1 MSLGLP
7 SDNCPLPSPS
17 HPEMVPAAS
26 FPVVVEP
33 SLFERESQHPGWL
46 NLLFSRWGRHIHNPY
61 WAASEGQMRDKSDS
75 LECGMRGG
83 SPGTNRLFQP
93 MGSALSTHGSIIVVA
108 IIVNQALLLLHV
120 EADPVMEASD
130 LAFFDFTCNKES
142 KVDDLFPFSYATAV
156 PLSRVSDS

>member
-1 MSLGLP
+1 MT
-7 SDNCPLPSPS
+7 
-17 HPEMVPAAS
+17 
-26 FPVVVEP
+26 
-33 SLFERESQHPGWL
+33 
-46 NLLFSRWGRHIHNPY
+46 
-61 WAASEGQMRDKSDS
+61 DKSDS

-93 MGSALSTHGSIIVVA
+93 LGSALSTHRSIIDVTV
-108 IIVNQALLLLHV
+108 IVNQALLLLHV

-142 KVDDLFPFSYATAV
+142 KVDDPFPLSHATAV